1 MRIDEPSAGSVSA
14 VSSLKEI
21 VTVVMALTTTNTL
34 ILLLTSGNYSS
45 VRSLGSLPAEETVF
59 SGLII
64 LTIFRFYHGN
74 IRHLDSV
81 YGQREQMEHVVKPAP
96 RGGVGIDFFVILTQS
111 ILFAVMSFY
120 ASNPEQLL
128 VLFIVLLASDVTWV
142 LVVQQPSADH
152 AGFAHQR
159 RWMLNN
165 FIALLVLVVILAA
178 YAIPGVAHHD
188 DKLVYAGGAIMLA
201 NAILDFIIN
210 WSFYFPDVHQERSD
224 GSAGRTIFLAAPLT
238 QTLDSS
244 GKVAPAYRE
253 WLEGLI
259 NALERAGHKVVSA
272 HKREQWGERI
282 DSPATAL
289 KTDLRD
295 LGQSHA
301 VVAHVGDPPSPGV
314 QFELGFATSL
324 GIPILLLLEKERPRP
339 YLNPALPA
347 VTPTDILELARDDQ
361 SHKRVVHA
369 LSHLLSAEA
378 RSNGRQG
385 EGADDIS
392 A

>member
-21 VTVVMALTTTNTL
+21 VTVVMALATTNTL
-34 ILLLTSGNYSS
+34 ILLLTNGNYSS
-45 VRSLGSLPAEETVF
+45 VRSLGDLPAEETIF

-81 YGQREQMEHVVKPAP
+81 YAQREKMSHAVKPAP
-96 RGGVGIDFFVILTQS
+96 RGGVGIDFFVVLTQS

-120 ASNPEQLL
+120 ASHPEQLL
-128 VLFIVLLASDVTWV
+128 VLFIILLAFDVTWV
-142 LVVQQPSADH
+142 LVVQQPSADY

-165 FIALLVLVVILAA
+165 FLALLVLGVILAV
-178 YAIPGVAHHD
+178 YAVPGVAHHD
-188 DKLVYAGGAIMLA
+188 ATLVYAGGAVMLA

-210 WSFYFPDVHQERSD
+210 WSFYFPAEHEGGND
-224 GSAGRTIFLAAPLT
+224 GSAGRIIFLAAPLT
-238 QTLDSS
+238 QTLDNS
-244 GKVAPAYRE
+244 GKVAPDYRE

-259 NALERAGHKVVSA
+259 SALEKAGHKVVSA
-272 HKREQWGERI
+272 HKREQWGERL

-301 VVAHVGDPPSPGV
+301 VVADVGNPPSPGV

-347 VTPTDILELARDDQ
+347 VTPTDILELDRDNQ
-361 SHKRVVHA
+361 SHKHVVHA
-369 LSHLLSAEA
+369 LSHLLS
-378 RSNGRQG
+378 R
-385 EGADDIS
+385 
-392 A
+392 

>member
-1 MRIDEPSAGSVSA
+1 MRINEPSAGSVSA

-45 VRSLGSLPAEETVF
+45 VRNLGDLPAKETLF
-59 SGLII
+59 SALII

-81 YGQREQMEHVVKPAP
+81 YGEREKLEHVVKPAP

-120 ASNPEQLL
+120 ASNPEQVL

-152 AGFAHQR
+152 AGFTHQR

-165 FIALLVLVVILAA
+165 FLALVGILAA
-178 YAIPGVAHHD
+178 YAIAGGVHHNN
-188 DKLVYAGGAIMLA
+188 KLVYAGAAIMLA
-201 NAILDFIIN
+201 NAVFDFIIN
-210 WSFYFPDVHQERSD
+210 WNFYFPAVNQKASD
-224 GSAGRTIFLAAPLT
+224 DSAAQTIFLAAPLT
-238 QTLDSS
+238 QTLDGS
-244 GKVAPAYRE
+244 GRVAPDYRD
-253 WLEGLI
+253 WLEDLI
-259 NALERAGHKVVSA
+259 GALERAGHKVVSA

-282 DSPATAL
+282 DSPVTAL

-295 LGQSHA
+295 LRQSHA

-314 QFELGFATSL
+314 QFELGYATSL
-324 GIPILLLLEKERPRP
+324 GIPIILLLEKERPHP
-339 YLNPALPA
+339 YLNPALPT
-347 VTPTDILELARDDQ
+347 VNPTDILELDSKQD
-361 SHKRVVHA
+361 SHKRVVQA
-369 LSHLLSAEA
+369 LSNLLS
-378 RSNGRQG
+378 Q
-385 EGADDIS
+385 
-392 A
+392 